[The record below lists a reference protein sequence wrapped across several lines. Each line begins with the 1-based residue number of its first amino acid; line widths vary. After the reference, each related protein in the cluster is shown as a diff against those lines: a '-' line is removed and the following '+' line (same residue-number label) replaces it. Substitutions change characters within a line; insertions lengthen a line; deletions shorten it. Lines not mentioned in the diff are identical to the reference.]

1 MKIYSQSK
9 FTDLSAITIE
19 VNNNNVIKEITS
31 AILLG
36 VTLDQHLK
44 WDKQV
49 NTIYNII
56 ITLDDICSNVYVAIL
71 LF

>member
-1 MKIYSQSK
+1 MKIYSQSN

-44 WDKQV
+44 WDKQI